1 LAHTTIAKTM
11 TSVLIRTLLSLAIL

>member
-11 TSVLIRTLLSLAIL
+11 TSVLIRSLLSLAIL